1 LCLGMAHE
9 VLLIL
14 DVVML
19 LVSSYVAYECIREKE
34 QRASILSTLGVGFH
48 LVLIYLTLY
57 VPSLIWMVYAYYAVL
72 AAGLLFFLIPRS
84 PNMRAQQ
91 GLRGY
96 AVEEIV
102 MPDEEDNVGSRKRL
116 KPGSEKYKKYY
127 ERFPELEE
135 DDLVRRNVKRV
146 GGAVDD
152 GYRPNMAMSRA
163 SFKLPYFMTPI
174 AYAAPMEEIEPL
186 KLSPEK
192 TTMIVKNLALHL
204 GAKLVGVCKV
214 DPMCIYSNSRATR
227 PDKWI
232 IDGEEVDYPPYALVM
247 ATEMNH
253 EHVNSAPHTP
263 TAAETANQY
272 ANGAYISTVIAH
284 WFSGMGYTGIAEHT
298 GHYDAV
304 LPPLA
309 VQAGLGEVGRN
320 GYLITPGMGGRVRL
334 CAVLTD
340 MPLVLDNPRDMGV
353 EDFCRYCKKCATT
366 CPSKSIP
373 EGEMVVHRG
382 VEKWKVNADTCSD
395 YWDVVGTDCA
405 ICMAI
410 CPFSKPDTP
419 IHTAVRWFIEH
430 SRFAPRFFPI
440 IDDIL
445 YGTTWRPKPVSD
457 WIKYD

>member
-1 LCLGMAHE
+1 MAQE
-9 VLLIL
+9 SLLIL
-14 DVVML
+14 DVVMI
-19 LVSSYVAYECIREKE
+19 LVASYVAYECIREKE
-34 QRASILSTLGVGFH
+34 QRAGILSTLGIGFH
-48 LVLIYLTLY
+48 VVLLYITIYL
-57 VPSLIWMVYAYYAVL
+57 PSLISIVYGYYTVL
-72 AAGLLFFLIPRS
+72 TVGLVFFLIPRS
-84 PNMRAQQ
+84 PNIRAQQ

-96 AVEEIV
+96 EVDAVV
-102 MPDEEDNVGSRKRL
+102 SPDERDNVGSRKRL
-116 KPGSEKYKKYY
+116 QLGTEEYKRYY
-127 ERFPELEE
+127 EKFPELEE
-135 DDLVRRNVKRV
+135 EDKIRREVERV
-146 GGAVDD
+146 GGIVDG

-174 AYAAPMEEIEPL
+174 AYATPL
-186 KLSPEK
+186 DDIDPQILTAEK
-192 TTMIVKNLALHL
+192 ATMIVKNLAQHL

-214 DPMCIYSNSRATR
+214 DPMCIYSHSRTTR
-227 PDKWI
+227 QDKWTI
-232 IDGEEVDYPPYALVM
+232 NGEEVDYPPYAIVM

-340 MPLVLDNPRDMGV
+340 MPLVMDKPRDMGV
-353 EDFCRYCKKCATT
+353 EEFCRNCMKCAKT
-366 CPSKSIP
+366 CPSKSIS
-373 EGEMVVHRG
+373 EGEMVIHRG
-382 VEKWKVNADTCSD
+382 VEKWKVNGDTCSD

-410 CPFSKPDTP
+410 CPFSRPNTP
-419 IHTAVRWFIEH
+419 IHTAVRWFVKH
-430 SRFAPRFFPI
+430 SHFAPRFFPI
-440 IDDIL
+440 FDDLL
-445 YGTTWRPKPVSD
+445 YGTKWKPKPVSD
-457 WIKYD
+457 WLKYD